1 MRQSAPRRGGV
12 RLSRLGLWALAA
24 WLTVAC
30 GGAAAPAAQ
39 PAAPSGPAASTAA
52 AFPFGF
58 TDDAGRQVV
67 IRTPP
72 QRIVSAAPSTT
83 EILFALGLGDRVVG
97 VTTFC
102 NYPEEAQAKPKIG
115 GLRPSLETI
124 VAQQPDLV
132 LGVRGTPLDAV
143 AALEGQQ
150 IPVAILN
157 PADFPGVLANVRA
170 VGRMS
175 GTVGTAERVASE
187 MQRRWDAVAERAR
200 GATAR
205 PRVLYEIDATD
216 PAAVSAAGPGTF
228 IDAMI
233 TAAGGVNVLAALT
246 PGQAYP
252 KVSAEAVLQANP
264 SLILLGDAPFGQSE
278 ATVAQRPG
286 WGALEAVQR
295 GAVVEIADPDVTSRA
310 GPRLV
315 DGLELVARA
324 IHPELFGAPPV
335 LPTGATRR

>member
-1 MRQSAPRRGGV
+1 MPRTLPCRIAS
-12 RLSRLGLWALAA
+12 RLSVLLLCLLAA
-24 WLTVAC
+24 WTVAGC
-30 GGAAAPAAQ
+30 GAESRPAAQ
-39 PAAPSGPAASTAA
+39 PTTPSITDSLVA
-52 AFPFGF
+52 AFPLTL
-58 TDDAGRQVV
+58 TDDTGRQVLV
-67 IRTPP
+67 REAPR
-72 QRIVSAAPSTT
+72 RIVSMAPSNT

-102 NYPEEAQAKPKIG
+102 DYPVEAQTKPKIG
-115 GLRPSLETI
+115 GLRPNLETL

-132 LGVRGTPLDAV
+132 LGVRGTPPDVV

-150 IPVAILN
+150 VPVVILS
-157 PADFPGVLANVRA
+157 PTDFPGVLANVRA
-170 VGRMS
+170 VGRIT
-175 GTVGTAERVASE
+175 GATGAAEHVTGE

-200 GATAR
+200 AAPQR

-246 PGQAYP
+246 PGQQYP

-264 SLILLGDAPFGQSE
+264 QLILLGDAPFGQSE
-278 ATVAQRPG
+278 ATVARRPG
-286 WGALEAVQR
+286 WGAVEAVQR
-295 GAVVEIADPDVTSRA
+295 GAVVGIADPNLTSRP

-324 IHPELFGAPPV
+324 IHPELFGPPV
-335 LPTGATRR
+335 PVQTAVTSR

>member
-1 MRQSAPRRGGV
+1 MRQSAPRCVGA
-12 RLSRLGLWALAA
+12 RLSRLGLWVLAS
-24 WLTVAC
+24 WVIVSC
-30 GGAAAPAAQ
+30 GAADPAAQ
-39 PAAPSGPAASTAA
+39 PAAPAGPAAITAA
-52 AFPFGF
+52 GFPYTF
-58 TDDAGRQVV
+58 TDDSGRQVV
-67 IRTPP
+67 IRALP

-102 NYPEEAQAKPKIG
+102 DYPEEAKSKPKIG

-143 AALEGQQ
+143 AALAGQQ

-157 PADFPGVLANVRA
+157 PSDFPGVLANVRA
-170 VGRMS
+170 VGRMT
-175 GTVGTAERVASE
+175 GTVGAAERVATE
-187 MQRRWDAVAERAR
+187 MQRRWDAVAEKAR

-286 WGALEAVQR
+286 WGAVEAVQR
-295 GAVVEIADPDVTSRA
+295 GAVVGIADPDVTSRP

-315 DGLELVARA
+315 DGLDLVAQA
-324 IHPELFGAPPV
+324 IHPELFGGPPA
-335 LPTGATRR
+335 LPTVAARR